1 MKNNFNMYNNLMTRK
16 QLILRKF
23 ELLDVKRLILN
34 ELEKQGINIKNENI
48 FYIINMIDKVLFEY
62 YMYGVLD
69 TNIIIKDNSSYF
81 LSTFTK
87 DKEMQEEIKSKLNK
101 SIKKMNLNFDSIDN
115 SEFERFIIKCAT
127 NIKEKIDKNKQYTYT
142 YSM

>member
-1 MKNNFNMYNNLMTRK
+1 ML
-16 QLILRKF
+16 
-23 ELLDVKRLILN
+23 V
-34 ELEKQGINIKNENI
+34 
-48 FYIINMIDKVLFEY
+48 
-62 YMYGVLD
+62 VLD